1 MDLRRNRRSQRQN
14 KTGSNFIVAFA
25 YSFRVA
31 YRLKFRDNNPWEFA
45 IALFTYAILFAF
57 CRESLLN
64 DNKKTIAMLFL
75 MALLIV
81 IV

>member
-1 MDLRRNRRSQRQN
+1 
-14 KTGSNFIVAFA
+14 
-25 YSFRVA
+25 
-31 YRLKFRDNNPWEFA
+31 LKFRDNNPWEFA
-45 IALFTYAILFAF
+45 IALFAYAILFAF

-64 DNKKTIAMLFL
+64 DNKKTIAMLLF

>member
-1 MDLRRNRRSQRQN
+1 MKPAQILSLL
-14 KTGSNFIVAFA
+14 SHISFVAA
-25 YSFRVA
+25 II

-45 IALFTYAILFAF
+45 IALFAYAILFAF
-57 CRESLLN
+57 YPQS
-64 DNKKTIAMLFL
+64 DNKKTIALLLF

>member
-1 MDLRRNRRSQRQN
+1 MKPAQILSLL
-14 KTGSNFIVAFA
+14 SHISFVA
-25 YSFRVA
+25 VII

-45 IALFTYAILFAF
+45 IVLFAYAILFAF
-57 CRESLLN
+57 YPRTLLN
-64 DNKKTIAMLFL
+64 DNKKTIAMLFF

>member
-1 MDLRRNRRSQRQN
+1 MDLRRNRRSQRQHE
-14 KTGSNFIVAFA
+14 TGSNFIAAFA

-45 IALFTYAILFAF
+45 IALFAYAILFAF
-57 CRESLLN
+57 YPQSLLN
-64 DNKKTIAMLFL
+64 DNKKTIALLLF

>member
-1 MDLRRNRRSQRQN
+1 MKPAQILSLL
-14 KTGSNFIVAFA
+14 SHISFVA
-25 YSFRVA
+25 VII

-45 IALFTYAILFAF
+45 IVLFAYAILFAF
-57 CRESLLN
+57 YPQSLLN
-64 DNKKTIAMLFL
+64 DNKKTIALLLF